1 MSNSR
6 RVRFSP
12 SSRGSTG
19 HRSRE
24 PGHDSGVGS
33 SSSEQASFGGR
44 PDRRF
49 TAEDYEDQVYNIG
62 ALQEALGQANKKVE
76 HFQQKCVDLD
86 AELSRAHRVARDT
99 DKLYREECDRVEKLE
114 RINKSLHE
122 ERIAQEEQ
130 IRELKADYDTLRD
143 ERDEY
148 RQKYLT
154 LAEPVIESTMRGGSG
169 EPSSPRLRRTGS
181 KRDGESKG
189 TSKRHS
195 GYGEEKGGPS
205 RHHRRSSSLSVQPG
219 GRSSSK
225 RPYIEKMPE
234 APGAYAGNYT
244 TAPIDYKSVSPVN
257 PIPSSIPRGS
267 RPASYQP
274 EDQQTGDYVPY
285 PLHDRRGE
293 QRGRRK

>member
-1 MSNSR
+1 MSDSR

-12 SSRGSTG
+12 PSRGSAG

-24 PGHDSGVGS
+24 PGHDSGV
-33 SSSEQASFGGR
+33 
-44 PDRRF
+44 
-49 TAEDYEDQVYNIG
+49 EDYEDQVYNIS

-76 HFQQKCVDLD
+76 HSQQKCVDLD
-86 AELSRAHRVARDT
+86 AELTRAHRIARDT
-99 DKLYREECDRVEKLE
+99 DKLYRAECDRVEKLE
-114 RINKSLHE
+114 RINKGLQE

-130 IRELKADYDTLRD
+130 IRELKADYDSLRD

-148 RQKYLT
+148 RQKYLS

-169 EPSSPRLRRTGS
+169 EPSSPRLRRSGS
-181 KRDGESKG
+181 KHDKESRV

-205 RHHRRSSSLSVQPG
+205 RHHRRSSSLSIQPG

-234 APGAYAGNYT
+234 APGPYGGNYT
-244 TAPIDYKSVSPVN
+244 TAPIDYMSVSPVD
-257 PIPSSIPRGS
+257 PLISSVPRTS
-267 RPASYQP
+267 RPATRQTDAPS
-274 EDQQTGDYVPY
+274 TGDYIPY
-285 PLHDRRGE
+285 PLHERRGE
-293 QRGRRK
+293 QRGRRKG